1 MKTFYR
7 RQLALMLGIVFLSFS
22 LLSAVFTL
30 LSYRYVIDEKKD
42 SMLHNAQYI
51 SDFTAT
57 YLEQGNIRDGF
68 FKMYVASLAQIS
80 GAHVML
86 CETDGRVVFATDGS
100 PRAYQYNKPVP
111 AAFLRQVK
119 ERGTY
124 MGMTSLDGLYAE
136 SRFLAA
142 VPVTAKVGPAQLV
155 RGVVLVSTGASGISQ
170 LWRSMS
176 NIFFFTALAV
186 LVISVVAG
194 SISAARQSR
203 PLNEMAEAA
212 RKFGHGD
219 FSVRIRGYEQRRDEV
234 GALAEAFNNMAG
246 SLEKT
251 ESQRNEFIANVSHEL
266 KTPMTTIAGFADGI
280 LDGTIPPERE
290 RESLQVIAS
299 ETRRLS
305 RLVRQ
310 MLDLSRLRALE
321 EKNPVQER
329 FDISEVMLR
338 VLVSLEGK
346 ISAAGLDVQT
356 DVPEQPVM
364 VWGDPDSVTQVCY
377 NLLDNAAKFAT
388 AGSDITV
395 QVATRDG
402 KAYISVRNLGQT
414 IPAEELPLIFERFH
428 KTDHSRSQDRDG
440 VGLGLYIVKTL
451 LGNMKENITVTSEDG
466 VTQFTFTLTLA

>member
-1 MKTFYR
+1 MKSFYR

-30 LSYRYVIDEKKD
+30 VSYRYVIEEKKD

-51 SDFTAT
+51 SEFTGT

-68 FKMYVASLAQIS
+68 FKLYVTSLAQIS

-86 CETDGRVVFATDGS
+86 CETDGEIVFATDGS
-100 PRAYQYNKPVP
+100 AKNYQYSKHVP
-111 AAFLRQVK
+111 NQILRFVS
-119 ERGTY
+119 ERGKY
-124 MGMTSLDGLYAE
+124 MGMTDLGGIYSE
-136 SRFLAA
+136 NRFLAA
-142 VPVTAKVGPAQLV
+142 APVFGQVSPRQVL
-155 RGVVLVSTGASGISQ
+155 RGVVLVSTSAGGISQ
-170 LWRSMS
+170 LWRAMS
-176 NIFFFTALAV
+176 NIFFFTAVAV
-186 LVISVVAG
+186 LVISVVAS
-194 SISAARQSR
+194 SISTARQTR
-203 PLNEMAEAA
+203 PLNEIAEAA

-219 FSVRIRGYEQRRDEV
+219 FSVRIRGYEQRQDEV
-234 GALAEAFNNMAG
+234 GSLAEAFNAMAG

-329 FDISEVMLR
+329 FDVSEVMLR
-338 VLVSLEGK
+338 VLVSLESK
-346 ISAAGLDVQT
+346 ISAAGLDVRT
-356 DVPEQPVM
+356 NVPEQPVM
-364 VWGDPDSVTQVCY
+364 VWGDPDGVTQVCY
-377 NLLDNAAKFAT
+377 NLLDNAAKFARE
-388 AGSDITV
+388 GSDITV
-395 QVATRDG
+395 QVVTRDG
-402 KAYISVRNLGQT
+402 KAYISVRNLGET
-414 IPAEELPLIFERFH
+414 IPAEELPRLFERFH
-428 KTDHSRSQDRDG
+428 KTDHSRSRDRDG
-440 VGLGLYIVKTL
+440 VGLGLYIVKTI
-451 LGNMKENITVTSEDG
+451 LGSMKEDITVTSENG
-466 VTQFTFTLTLA
+466 VTEFTFTLSLA

>member
-30 LSYRYVIDEKKD
+30 LSYRYVIEEKKD

-51 SDFTAT
+51 SEFTAT
-57 YLEQGNIRDGF
+57 YLEQGNIQDGF
-68 FKMYVASLAQIS
+68 FRLYVASLAQIS

-100 PRAYQYNKPVP
+100 PRTYQYDRDVP
-111 AAFLRQVK
+111 NLLLRHVS
-119 ERGTY
+119 ERGSY
-124 MGMTSLDGLYAE
+124 MGMTNLDGLYSE

-142 VPVTAKVGPAQLV
+142 VPVTAKVGPALLT
-155 RGVVLVSTGASGISQ
+155 RGLVLVSTSAGGVSQ
-170 LWRSMS
+170 LWRAMS
-176 NIFFFTALAV
+176 NIFFFTAVAV
-186 LVISVVAG
+186 LAFSVVAG
-194 SISAARQSR
+194 SISTARQTR
-203 PLNEMAEAA
+203 PLNEIAEAA

-329 FDISEVMLR
+329 FDISEIMLR

-356 DVPEQPVM
+356 DIPEQPVM
-364 VWGDPDSVTQVCY
+364 VWGDPDGVTQVCY
-377 NLLDNAAKFAT
+377 NLLDNAAKFAP

-395 QVATRDG
+395 KVTAREG
-402 KAYISVRNLGQT
+402 KAYISVANLGET
-414 IPAEELPLIFERFH
+414 IPEEELPLLFDRFH
-428 KTDHSRSQDRDG
+428 KTDHSRSRDRDG
-440 VGLGLYIVKTL
+440 VGLGLYIVKTI
-451 LGNMKENITVTSEDG
+451 LGTMKENITVTSKDG
-466 VTQFTFTLTLA
+466 ETEFTFTLPLA

>member
-30 LSYRYVIDEKKD
+30 LSYRYVIEEKKD

-51 SDFTAT
+51 SEFTAT
-57 YLEQGNIRDGF
+57 YLEQGNVQDGYF
-68 FKMYVASLAQIS
+68 RLYVASLAQIS

-100 PRAYQYNKPVP
+100 PRTYQYDRAVP
-111 AAFLRQVK
+111 NLLLRHVS
-119 ERGTY
+119 ERGSY
-124 MGMTSLDGLYAE
+124 MGMTNLDGLYSE

-142 VPVTAKVGPAQLV
+142 VPVTAKVGPTQLT
-155 RGVVLVSTGASGISQ
+155 RGLVLVSTSAGGVSQ
-170 LWRSMS
+170 LWRAMS
-176 NIFFFTALAV
+176 NIFFFTAVAV
-186 LVISVVAG
+186 LVFSVVAG
-194 SISAARQSR
+194 SISTARQTR
-203 PLNEMAEAA
+203 PLNEIAEAA

-234 GALAEAFNNMAG
+234 GALAEAFNAMAG

-321 EKNPVQER
+321 EKTPVQER
-329 FDISEVMLR
+329 FDVSEVMLR

-364 VWGDPDSVTQVCY
+364 VWGDPDGVTQVCY
-377 NLLDNAAKFAT
+377 NLLDNAAKFAPS
-388 AGSDITV
+388 GSDITV
-395 QVATRDG
+395 KVAAREN
-402 KAYISVRNLGQT
+402 KAYISVANPGET
-414 IPAEELPLIFERFH
+414 IPAEELPLLFDRFH
-428 KTDHSRSQDRDG
+428 KTDHSRSRDRDG
-440 VGLGLYIVKTL
+440 VGLGLYIVKTI
-451 LGNMKENITVTSEDG
+451 LGNMKENITVTSKDG
-466 VTQFTFTLTLA
+466 VTEFTFTLTLA

>member
-7 RQLALMLGIVFLSFS
+7 RQLALILGIVFLSFS

-30 LSYRYVIDEKKD
+30 LSYRYVIEEKKG

-51 SDFTAT
+51 SEFTAT
-57 YLEQGNIRDGF
+57 YLEQGNIQDGF
-68 FKMYVASLAQIS
+68 FRLYVASLAQIS

-100 PRAYQYNKPVP
+100 PRTYQYDRAVP
-111 AAFLRQVK
+111 GLLLRHVS
-119 ERGTY
+119 ERGSY
-124 MGMTSLDGLYAE
+124 MGMTNLDGLYSE

-142 VPVTAKVGPAQLV
+142 VPVTAQVGPAQLT
-155 RGVVLVSTGASGISQ
+155 RGLVLVSTSAGGISQ
-170 LWRSMS
+170 LWRAMS
-176 NIFFFTALAV
+176 NIFFFTAVAV
-186 LVISVVAG
+186 LVISVVAS
-194 SISAARQSR
+194 SISTARQTR
-203 PLNEMAEAA
+203 PLNEIAEAA

-290 RESLQVIAS
+290 RESLRVIAS

-329 FDISEVMLR
+329 FDVSEVMLR

-364 VWGDPDSVTQVCY
+364 VWGDPDGVTQVCY
-377 NLLDNAAKFAT
+377 NLLDNAAKFAP
-388 AGSDITV
+388 AGSDITLR
-395 QVATRDG
+395 VAARDG
-402 KAYISVRNLGQT
+402 KACVSVRNLGET
-414 IPAEELPLIFERFH
+414 IPEEELPLLFDRFH
-428 KTDHSRSQDRDG
+428 KADHSRSRDRDG
-440 VGLGLYIVKTL
+440 VGLGLYIVKTI
-451 LGNMKENITVTSEDG
+451 LGSMKENITVTSKDG
-466 VTQFTFTLTLA
+466 VTEFTFTLTLA